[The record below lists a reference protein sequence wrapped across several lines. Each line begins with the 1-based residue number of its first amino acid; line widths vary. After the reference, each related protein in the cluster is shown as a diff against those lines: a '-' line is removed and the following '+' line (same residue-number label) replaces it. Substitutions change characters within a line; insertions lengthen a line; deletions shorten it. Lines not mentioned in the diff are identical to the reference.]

1 MYAVLPMQLER
12 ATKFMPR
19 KTLIASATTLAIFA
33 LLCAS
38 HAPAAESPAIASKK
52 YDSGYDTMARI
63 AVDLYRALPPENRRA
78 LTATPVLLDKV
89 KAPFLQP
96 GESSRGGT
104 NSSII
109 YVSTPLF
116 DLLNYV
122 SHAKAV
128 DQVDHGFFAKAVNSL
143 ACESPDKGLTEL
155 YAPTHPKSWS
165 FNTMNWQL
173 SNFNRMAAGLTA
185 IEMAHHYLGHYK
197 QYASQLSDAKNP
209 VPLYSVLPPSE
220 WRKAVL
226 AGSRNALD
234 CGLAPEG
241 LIVLYDA
248 ISRMKQRP
256 SWAVQIMP
264 PTAEVS
270 ILRLELKRVEASFFD
285 MRTASTNSMS
295 WSW

>member
-1 MYAVLPMQLER
+1 
-12 ATKFMPR
+12 MPR
-19 KTLIASATTLAIFA
+19 KTLIASATTLVFA
-33 LLCAS
+33 LLCAC
-38 HAPAAESPAIASKK
+38 HAPAAESPAAAAKK
-52 YDSGYDTMARI
+52 YESGYDTMARI
-63 AVDLYRALPPENRRA
+63 AADLYRALPAENRRGLA
-78 LTATPVLLDKV
+78 ATPVLLDKA
-89 KAPFLQP
+89 KAPYLQP
-96 GESSRGGT
+96 GESPGNGP
-104 NSSII
+104 NSSVI
-109 YVSTPLF
+109 YVSAPLF

-128 DQVDHGFFAKAVNSL
+128 DQVDHGFFTKAVNSL
-143 ACESPDKGLTEL
+143 SCENGDKGLTEL

-173 SNFNRMAAGLTA
+173 SNFNQMAAGLAA

-197 QYASQLSDAKNP
+197 QYASQLGDAKNP

-256 SWAVQIMP
+256 SWAVHIMP

>member
-1 MYAVLPMQLER
+1 
-12 ATKFMPR
+12 MPG

-33 LLCAS
+33 LLCTR
-38 HAPAAESPAIASKK
+38 HAPAAESPAVAAKK
-52 YDSGYDTMARI
+52 YESGYDTMARI
-63 AVDLYRALPPENRRA
+63 AADLRRALPPENRRGLA
-78 LTATPVLLDKV
+78 ATPVLLDNV
-89 KAPFLQP
+89 KTPYLQP

-104 NSSII
+104 NTSVV
-109 YVSTPLF
+109 YVSAPLF

-128 DQVDHGFFAKAVNSL
+128 DQVDHGFFTKAVNSL
-143 ACESPDKGLTEL
+143 SCENGEKGLTEL
-155 YAPTHPKSWS
+155 YAPTHPKAWS

-173 SNFNRMAAGLTA
+173 SNFNQMAAGLTA

-197 QYASQLSDAKNP
+197 KYASQLGDAKNP
-209 VPLYSVLPPSE
+209 VPLYSVLPPAE

-256 SWAVQIMP
+256 SWAVHIMP

-285 MRTASTNSMS
+285 VRTASTNSMS